1 MTAAAARFS
10 ANNTDPKAVIIP
22 AYQYGR
28 GSSFAYIVLF
38 YDGPAPPPGVF
49 DDWLAIPSLSS
60 NLATR
65 DFASLIQSLEM
76 ITPIDPGVT
85 AVCRSLGH
93 PGSLRTQGDAPLRCS
108 RRHTDDIKRSHGIP
122 SAIFSFTLVNINF
135 VDTYR
140 LSAWFWPEVRPQPV

>member
-28 GSSFAYIVLF
+28 GSAFAYIVLF

-76 ITPIDPGVT
+76 ITPIDPGVNAYFGSVNLLEYPT
-85 AVCRSLGH
+85 ELLEYMQALDFVRVLSLASNYVHQTPLGTGRRAYGAG
-93 PGSLRTQGDAPLRCS
+93 PKLLPVYLRGASLR
-108 RRHTDDIKRSHGIP
+108 
-122 SAIFSFTLVNINF
+122 
-135 VDTYR
+135 R
-140 LSAWFWPEVRPQPV
+140 LLH